1 MNVIDAYER
10 KYDIDISKNPSVFT
24 LKEAEEM
31 LKAVVRVNYYQVY
44 DTERGVS
51 LIAHPS
57 GKNNG
62 SCFWQL

>member
-62 SCFWQL
+62 SCYWQL